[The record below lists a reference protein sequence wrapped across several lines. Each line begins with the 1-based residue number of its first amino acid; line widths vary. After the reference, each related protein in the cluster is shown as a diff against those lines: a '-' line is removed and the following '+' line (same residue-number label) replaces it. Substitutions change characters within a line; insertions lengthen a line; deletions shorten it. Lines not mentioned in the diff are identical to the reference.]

1 MQNWAV
7 LDKITSVTW
16 MAGATDWGAKQS
28 QRMAC
33 NTFTWC
39 FHKQKVLYIESI
51 IHNLSD
57 SSILVIRVYY
67 SIGEL
72 KNKYGITSLVKTL

>member
-1 MQNWAV
+1 
-7 LDKITSVTW
+7 

-33 NTFTWC
+33 NKFTWC
-39 FHKQKVLYIESI
+39 FHKQKVLYIES
-51 IHNLSD
+51 NLSD